1 MALIE
6 QIIKKKQ
13 LMQDSLWDDSF
24 FLLSKDFD
32 VFL

>member
-13 LMQDSLWDDSF
+13 LMQDLTGEDIF
-24 FLLSKDFD
+24 IF
-32 VFL
+32 VI